1 MQSKIASS
9 LSLLALSLIAA
20 CSGSV
25 SPSPPHTPA
34 SFDASWMAP
43 DAKATSQLLYISDL
57 KTFDVYV
64 YSFPS
69 LKLTGKLH
77 GFEDP
82 QGECSDAAGNVWI
95 ADTQARTIVEFAHG
109 GSKPIATLGDPVGY
123 PVGCAVDASNG
134 DLAVTNLFGFSGP
147 GSVIVFRNARG
158 TPSVYSNS
166 QLHSSYYAGYDGA
179 GDLYVS
185 GTTSKGAYLL
195 AELPHDGSSMSVV
208 RLSGGTLYLP
218 GTVAWRGSTLVL
230 GDQRCKNRQGSC
242 FYESS
247 VTDKTAH
254 LTHRISLTGSCDVA
268 QAWVGST
275 QIVGGNDAA
284 YCTPRR
290 STVDVWAYPAGGNPS
305 SSVPGPGI
313 PVGAAISTQGRL

>member
-1 MQSKIASS
+1 MHGKLASS
-9 LSLLALSLIAA
+9 LSVLAISLIA
-20 CSGSV
+20 CSGAV
-25 SPSPPHTPA
+25 APSPPNEAPD
-34 SFDASWMAP
+34 FDASWMAP
-43 DAKATSQLLYISDL
+43 GAKAASQLLYVSDL

-82 QGECSDAAGNVWI
+82 EGECIDTAGNVWI
-95 ADTQARTIVEFAHG
+95 VDTQGKTIVEFSHG
-109 GSKPIATLGDPVGY
+109 GANPIAKLADPAGN
-123 PVGCAVDASNG
+123 PAGCAVDALSG
-134 DLAVTNLFGFSGP
+134 DLAVTNLYGNSGP

-158 TPSVYSNS
+158 TPHIYSNS
-166 QLHSSYYAGYDGA
+166 QFHSYYYAGYDSK

-185 GTTSKGAYLL
+185 GTTLKGTYLL
-195 AELPHDGSSMSVV
+195 GALPHDGTSLSLVKI
-208 RLSGGTLYLP
+208 SGGSLYVP

-254 LTHRISLTGSCDVA
+254 ITHVIPLSGSCDVA

-275 QIVGGNDAA
+275 QVVGANDAA

-290 STVDVWAYPAGGNPS
+290 STVDIWRYPAGGKPS
-305 SSVPGPGI
+305 SSVTGPGI
-313 PVGAAISTQGRL
+313 PVGAAVSTH